1 MSYFYVACTILLP
14 VYAQLVIKWQVIG
27 AGTLPAELTDKAWFL
42 AKLFVNPWV
51 VSALVA
57 LMIAVATWMAA
68 MTRLQLS
75 HAYPFVSLAFVLVVL
90 CSAWL
95 FQEPLNA
102 TKLAGLGLI
111 CIGIVVGSQG

>member
-1 MSYFYVACTILLP
+1 MSYFYVACTILLT
-14 VYAQLVIKWQVIG
+14 VYAQIITKWQVVG
-27 AGTLPAELTDKAWFL
+27 AGALPAASGDKLWFL

-51 VSALVA
+51 VSALAA
-57 LMIAVATWMAA
+57 LLIAVATWMAA
-68 MTRLQLS
+68 MTKLQLS

-95 FQEPLNA
+95 FHEPLNM
-102 TKLAGLGLI
+102 TKLAGLALI

>member
-1 MSYFYVACTILLP
+1 MKLKMPSTSDAT
-14 VYAQLVIKWQVIG
+14 
-27 AGTLPAELTDKAWFL
+27 
-42 AKLFVNPWV
+42 AKLFINPWV
-51 VSALVA
+51 VSALAA
-57 LMIAVATWMAA
+57 LLIAVATWMAA

-95 FQEPLNA
+95 FHEPLNA

-111 CIGIVVGSQG
+111 CIGIAVGSQG